1 MNDVIDSHDEAK
13 KFAEIALEMKKANDE
28 GRFQDELELNE
39 KLPKTSESYWYN
51 RGNILSYLERTEES
65 IDCYKKA
72 IKIADSYVKAWY
84 RLGQRYFEMGKFDDA
99 IQAFVNTSVLENE
112 GGQNEWNTAATFHYM
127 LCLSHIYLQKP
138 PGKRSDE
145 LGMKILDQIRK
156 LRPIIDKDN
165 SLDETEFLNYCM
177 ENFGEILTKLEPG
190 ILFEARTKDS
200 I

>member
-112 GGQNEWNTAATFHYM
+112 GGQNEWNSAATFQYM

-138 PGKRSDE
+138 PGERSDE

-165 SLDETEFLNYCM
+165 SLDETEFLNYCS
-177 ENFGEILTKLEPG
+177 ENFHEILTKLEPG
-190 ILFEARTKDS
+190 IVFEARTKDS